1 MTAKNKHAKRAPTE
15 GESSPSTGDEALA
28 ADLSAVASAKAEAS
42 AKEEPQVDSISLEEY
57 HELKA
62 KAAKADENWDKFLR
76 AAADLDNHRKRVA
89 REKEELARFTS
100 ERVVAA
106 LLPALDNLER
116 AIDAAQQ
123 HGTENSSLLEGIT
136 QVCSQFRRTLT
147 EFGLKEIAA
156 NAGHPFDPNL
166 HEAVSHVESGE
177 HPEGHVVEQLQ
188 RGYKLADRLLRPAR
202 VIVSKGLS
210 AEADSSAKAD
220 LPAAAG
226 PSAEADPSA
235 KAEPAPETPE

>member
-1 MTAKNKHAKRAPTE
+1 MTAKNKHAKRAPAE
-15 GESSPSTGDEALA
+15 GESKDGTLA
-28 ADLSAVASAKAEAS
+28 ADSSTMASAKADAS
-42 AKEEPQVDSISLEEY
+42 AKGEPQVDSISLEEY

-62 KAAKADENWDKFLR
+62 RAAKADENWDKFLR
-76 AAADLDNHRKRVA
+76 AAADLDNYRKRVA

-100 ERVVAA
+100 ERIVAA

-123 HGTENSSLLEGIT
+123 HGIENSSLLEGIT

-147 EFGLKEIAA
+147 EFGLKEVSA

-202 VIVSKGLS
+202 VVVSKGQS
-210 AEADSSAKAD
+210 ADADPSAKVD
-220 LPAAAG
+220 LP
-226 PSAEADPSA
+226 AEADPSA
-235 KAEPAPETPE
+235 KAGPSPETPE

>member
-1 MTAKNKHAKRAPTE
+1 MTAKNKHAKHAP
-15 GESSPSTGDEALA
+15 TGDEAVA
-28 ADLSAVASAKAEAS
+28 ADRSAVAPETAEAS
-42 AKEEPQVDSISLEEY
+42 AKEEPQVDSISLDEY

-62 KAAKADENWDKFLR
+62 RAAKADENWDKFLR
-76 AAADLDNHRKRVA
+76 TAADLENYRKRVA

-116 AIDAAQQ
+116 AIEAAQQ

-136 QVCSQFRRTLT
+136 QVHHQFRRALT

-156 NAGHPFDPNL
+156 NAGHPFDPNV
-166 HEAVSHVESGE
+166 HEAVSHIESGE

-202 VIVSKGLS
+202 VVVSKGRS
-210 AEADSSAKAD
+210 AEADRS
-220 LPAAAG
+220 
-226 PSAEADPSA
+226 EQ
-235 KAEPAPETPE
+235 AEPAPGTPE